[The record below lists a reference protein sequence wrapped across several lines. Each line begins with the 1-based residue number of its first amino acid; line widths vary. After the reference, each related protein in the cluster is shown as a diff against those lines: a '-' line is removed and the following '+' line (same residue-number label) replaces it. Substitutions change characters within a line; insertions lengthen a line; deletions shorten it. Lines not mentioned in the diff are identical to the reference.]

1 MSYFQIFWGALPC
14 THPQTPAGFFCFVTA
29 NPLDPDPV
37 TPLVSKFGFLDSN
50 QSLVSSIVATL
61 AIVTSRPFDK
71 ASSFS
76 SLSLLA
82 FLGFQGIKPF
92 YNRRLHF

>member
-1 MSYFQIFWGALPC
+1 MSYFQNFPWHCLAP
-14 THPQTPAGFFCFVTA
+14 TPRHQLDFFCSATA
-29 NPLDPDPV
+29 NSLDPDPV